1 MASQL
6 SHLFVSVRDLAAT
19 HRFYVE
25 LLGLEVLVG
34 GPEGGYLRLG
44 GGGGFHIGFEAI
56 PIAASPT
63 PGIEI
68 VVRVDDVDALYRR
81 LITAGVAVDGPPADQ
96 DWGARH
102 IWLNDPTG
110 YRVSVYS
117 AAASVRP

>member
-81 LITAGVAVDGPPADQ
+81 LITAGVAVE
-96 DWGARH
+96 
-102 IWLNDPTG
+102 
-110 YRVSVYS
+110 
-117 AAASVRP
+117 AAARPISSTARRASSMSTPASR

>member
-25 LLGLEVLVG
+25 QLGLEALMG
-34 GPEGGYLRLG
+34 GPDQGYMRLG

-56 PIAASPT
+56 PSAATPT
-63 PGIEI
+63 RGIEI
-68 VVRVDDVDALYRR
+68 VLRVDDVDVVYGR
-81 LITAGVAVDGPPADQ
+81 LVAAGVEVDGPPVDQ
-96 DWGARH
+96 EWGARH
-102 IWLNDPTG
+102 IWLQDPTG

-117 AAASVRP
+117 AAGPGTT